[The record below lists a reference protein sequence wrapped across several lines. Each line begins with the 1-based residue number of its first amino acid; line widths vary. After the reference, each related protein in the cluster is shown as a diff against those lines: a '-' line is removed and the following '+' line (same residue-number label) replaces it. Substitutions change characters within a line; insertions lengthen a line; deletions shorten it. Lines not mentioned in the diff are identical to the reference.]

1 MLSDSAAWPR
11 RPGQGARAAAAGAV
25 PAVSCP
31 GAVRTRVPHGF
42 GPLGP
47 DRCRQGAAGKW
58 RRAGPQVCLCVG
70 GRLLGAPLGRK
81 SAGPAPRPRAKAAG
95 LKSSG
100 GEMSADGFW
109 APVIVRRVRC
119 GDPGKGLPVGKS

>member
-1 MLSDSAAWPR
+1 MRSARVFRTGSGPWDR
-11 RPGQGARAAAAGAV
+11 IAAGRERQ
-25 PAVSCP
+25 VSGGGQAP
-31 GAVRTRVPHGF
+31 RFAFVS
-42 GPLGP
+42 
-47 DRCRQGAAGKW
+47 
-58 RRAGPQVCLCVG
+58 G

-109 APVIVRRVRC
+109 APVIVRRMRC